1 MFNTLKKINPFK
13 NRIKYKELYDKEV
26 SRRQELEKIHK
37 SMCSQIIST
46 LDDSK
51 QKYQLYKFE
60 DKDV

>member
-13 NRIKYKELYDKEV
+13 KKINYKELYNNEI

-51 QKYQLYKFE
+51 HKYQLYKFK